1 MAEANLK
8 EALELTDVDI
18 DLVIVTACQSEFVG
32 ELFIKSGAKH
42 VICVDKNGSVLD
54 EVAIDFTLN
63 LYQRVLDGTDISVAF
78 DTAKKNS

>member
-32 ELFIKSGAKH
+32 ELFIK
-42 VICVDKNGSVLD
+42 
-54 EVAIDFTLN
+54 
-63 LYQRVLDGTDISVAF
+63 
-78 DTAKKNS
+78 